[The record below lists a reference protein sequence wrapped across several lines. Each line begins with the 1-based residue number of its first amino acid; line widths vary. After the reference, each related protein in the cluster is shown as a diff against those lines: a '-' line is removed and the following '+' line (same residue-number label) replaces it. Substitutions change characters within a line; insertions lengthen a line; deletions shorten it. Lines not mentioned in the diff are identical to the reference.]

1 MEGET
6 MEQLLFYNGTILT
19 MEGEGNTV
27 ESVLV
32 ADGKIKA
39 VGDFNILKKQSNSP
53 TLIDLNGDTLLPAFL
68 DCHSHVTQMTQ
79 VLQFISLSGATS
91 FEEIKNRLKEKQVKN
106 ESQWIVG
113 FGYDHNILKEEKHP
127 DKTLLDEV
135 SKTNPILIMHAS
147 GHMGCVNSK
156 VLQMENIDEQT
167 KDPVGGKIGRIE
179 GTTEPS
185 GYLEENAFIEVAKHM
200 EIPQNNLATL
210 FQKAQEIYLQN
221 GITTV
226 QDGFTR
232 KEEIEQLSKLNND
245 GNLIVDVVAFLDLK
259 DHRWLKD
266 DYPKL
271 WKKYDKNLKI
281 GGYKIFLD
289 GSPQGRTAWVSEP
302 YCKIKEGDKEESG
315 YPIYSDEQVENFVKE
330 AKEDQ
335 AQLLIH
341 CNGDL
346 AIEQGIN
353 AHKTPSNTRN
363 VLIHSQLM
371 RKNLLPRVKEKQL
384 IPSYFVAHTFY
395 WGDAHR
401 KNLGETRANNISPV
415 KSTIDL
421 DIVYT
426 FHQDSPVISPNMIE
440 TLWCATNRI
449 TRDGVV
455 LGENEK
461 ISLYDALK
469 AITINGAY
477 QYFEEDTKGSIRV
490 GKRADLVRL
499 DRDIVTIPVEN
510 LRDVKVVQTYKDG
523 KLVYEK
529 KNK

>member
-1 MEGET
+1 
-6 MEQLLFYNGTILT
+6 MEQLLFYNGTIIT
-19 MEGEGNTV
+19 MEGEGNIV

-32 ADGKIKA
+32 EKGMVKA
-39 VGDFNILKKQSNSP
+39 IGQFNIIKKQASQP
-53 TLIDLNGDTLLPAFL
+53 VMIDLKGGTLLPAFV
-68 DCHSHVTQMTQ
+68 DCHSHITQMAQ
-79 VLQFISLSGATS
+79 VLQFIPLSGATS
-91 FEEIKNRLKEKQVKN
+91 FEEIKNRLKEKKVEN
-106 ESQWIVG
+106 ENQWIVG
-113 FGYDHNILKEEKHP
+113 FGYDQNILKEEKHP
-127 DKTLLDEV
+127 DKFVLDEV
-135 SKTNPILIMHAS
+135 SKTNPVLIMHAS
-147 GHMGCVNSK
+147 GHMGCVNSN
-156 VLQMENIDEQT
+156 VLEREGMDRNT

-200 EIPQNNLATL
+200 EIPQNNLVNL

-232 KEEIEQLSKLNND
+232 KEEMEQLSKLNSD
-245 GNLIVDVVAFLDLK
+245 ENLIVDVVTFLDLK
-259 DHRWLKD
+259 EHRWLKD
-266 DYPKL
+266 DYPKM

-302 YCKIKEGDKEESG
+302 YRKIKEGDVEERG

-341 CNGDL
+341 CNGDC

-353 AHKTPSNTRN
+353 AHKIPSNTRN

-401 KNLGETRANNISPV
+401 KNLGETRAKNISPV
-415 KSTIDL
+415 KSTINM

-426 FHQDSPVISPNMIE
+426 FHQDSPVIAPNMIE

-449 TRDGVV
+449 TRDGIV

-499 DRDIVTIPVEN
+499 DQDILTIPVEN

-523 KLVYEK
+523 KLVYDK
-529 KNK
+529 KK

>member
-1 MEGET
+1 
-6 MEQLLFYNGTILT
+6 MEQLLFYNGTIIT
-19 MEGEGNTV
+19 MEEEGNTV

-32 ADGKIKA
+32 EGGIIKA
-39 VGDFNILKKQSNSP
+39 VGNLNIIKKQANNP
-53 TLIDLNGDTLLPAFL
+53 TIIDLNGDTLLPAFL
-68 DCHSHVTQMTQ
+68 DCHSHIIQMAQ
-79 VLQFISLSGATS
+79 VLQFISLGGATS
-91 FEEIKNRLKEKQVKN
+91 FEEIKNRLKEKQVEN
-106 ESQWIVG
+106 ASQWIVG
-113 FGYDHNILKEEKHP
+113 FGYDQNILKEGEHP
-127 DKTLLDEV
+127 NKILLDEV
-135 SKTNPILIMHAS
+135 SNTNPILIMHAS

-156 VLQMENIDEQT
+156 VLQMENIDKKT

-179 GTTEPS
+179 ETTEPN

-200 EIPQNNLATL
+200 EIPQNDLVNL
-210 FQKAQEIYLQN
+210 FQKAQEIYLKN

-232 KEEIEQLSKLNND
+232 KEEMKQLSKLNND
-245 GNLIVDVVAFLDLK
+245 ENLVVDVVAFLDLK
-259 DHRWLKD
+259 EHRWLKD
-266 DYPKL
+266 DYPEL

-341 CNGDL
+341 CNGDC

-401 KNLGETRANNISPV
+401 KNLGETRARNISPV

-426 FHQDSPVISPNMIE
+426 FHQDSPVIAPNMIE

-449 TRDGVV
+449 TRDGIV

-499 DRDIVTIPVEN
+499 DQDIFGIPVEY

-523 KLVYEK
+523 KLAYEK